1 MNRWQIACHIKN
13 SILNDDQIYILAGAN
28 GVDLVVS
35 FLIVTTVDSC
45 TETHSG
51 ARATARYIIPMIP
64 NVLLKTKSF
73 FDARFLESLTWLSDT
88 LSSVLSLS
96 PFIVSRSG
104 LFNTVTNASVI
115 APHFVHISGDF

>member
-35 FLIVTTVDSC
+35 FLIVTTVDSF

-64 NVLLKTKSF
+64 NVLVKTKSF
-73 FDARFLESLTWLSDT
+73 FDARFLESGTCMSET
-88 LSSVLSLS
+88 LSLVLSLS
-96 PFIVSRSG
+96 SFIVSQ
-104 LFNTVTNASVI
+104 
-115 APHFVHISGDF
+115 

>member
-35 FLIVTTVDSC
+35 FLIVTTVVDSC

-64 NVLLKTKSF
+64 NVLVKTKSF
-73 FDARFLESLTWLSDT
+73 FDARFLESRTCMSDT
-88 LSSVLSLS
+88 LPLVLSLPS
-96 PFIVSRSG
+96 FIVSQ
-104 LFNTVTNASVI
+104 
-115 APHFVHISGDF
+115 

>member
-13 SILNDDQIYILAGAN
+13 SILNDDQKYILAGAN

-35 FLIVTTVDSC
+35 FLIVTTVESC
-45 TETHSG
+45 TETQSG

-64 NVLLKTKSF
+64 NVLVKTKSF
-73 FDARFLESLTWLSDT
+73 FDARFLEARTCLSDA

-96 PFIVSRSG
+96 PFIVSRIG
-104 LFNTVTNASVI
+104 LYTVE
-115 APHFVHISGDF
+115 